1 MRLTAILCRW
11 PKSRPP
17 GNIWSGK
24 RQMVRNVRPS
34 HIKQMEKDIDR
45 EKKNIF
51 YCMHPAASV
60 EQERALYK
68 QMDAEENLDDLHFK
82 YEKIFMESTYKAP
95 IRLNEKYYDG
105 LNMTGTW
112 QKF

>member
-1 MRLTAILCRW
+1 MSSFLKICGC
-11 PKSRPP
+11 K
-17 GNIWSGK
+17 II
-24 RQMVRNVRPS
+24 PS
-34 HIKQMEKDIDR
+34 ENQLMQL
-45 EKKNIF
+45 
-51 YCMHPAASV
+51 HPQHPCQRGPWLIYSFFSV

-82 YEKIFMESTYKAP
+82 YEKIFMETKYP
-95 IRLNEKYYDG
+95 PVRLDEKYYDG